1 MTDDKGPMVYSVDDE
16 TKEILTEFL
25 NLIEGLA
32 DLQMTDEATEELR
45 LLNRDV
51 GARFGIEFRDIVLES
66 DEDSDGNPRFTVKSY
81 RDKVEIADKRPSYLK
96 LVSDNDVKGAP
107 DGASNDD
114 DRVDES
120 EPTVL
125 LLAPSRLTTP
135 ITRQEI

>member
-1 MTDDKGPMVYSVDDE
+1 MTDDEGPMVYSVDDE

-81 RDKVEIADKRPSYLK
+81 RDKVELADKRPSYLK

-114 DRVDES
+114 DRVD
-120 EPTVL
+120 
-125 LLAPSRLTTP
+125 
-135 ITRQEI
+135 

>member
-1 MTDDKGPMVYSVDDE
+1 MNDNIEPTIYSVDDE
-16 TKEILTEFL
+16 TKGLLTELL
-25 NLIEGLA
+25 NLVEGLA

-81 RDKVEIADKRPSYLK
+81 RDKVELADKRPSYLK

-114 DRVDES
+114 DRVD
-120 EPTVL
+120 
-125 LLAPSRLTTP
+125 
-135 ITRQEI
+135 

>member
-66 DEDSDGNPRFTVKSY
+66 DEDSDGNPRFTVKIY
-81 RDKVEIADKRPSYLK
+81 RDKVELAYKRPSYLK
-96 LVSDNDVKGAP
+96 LVSDNYVKGAP

-114 DRVDES
+114 DRVD
-120 EPTVL
+120 
-125 LLAPSRLTTP
+125 
-135 ITRQEI
+135 

>member
-66 DEDSDGNPRFTVKSY
+66 DEDSDGNPRFTVKTY
-81 RDKVEIADKRPSYLK
+81 RSKDEIADERPSYLR
-96 LVSDNDVKGAP
+96 LVSDNDAKAP
-107 DGASNDD
+107 IDGASNNNDN
-114 DRVDES
+114 E
-120 EPTVL
+120 
-125 LLAPSRLTTP
+125 
-135 ITRQEI
+135 QG

>member
-81 RDKVEIADKRPSYLK
+81 RSKDEATDERPSYLR
-96 LVSDNDVKGAP
+96 LVSDNDAKAP
-107 DGASNDD
+107 SDGASNNNDN
-114 DRVDES
+114 E
-120 EPTVL
+120 
-125 LLAPSRLTTP
+125 
-135 ITRQEI
+135 QG

>member
-1 MTDDKGPMVYSVDDE
+1 MPPTFIGVSFTMTDDKGPMVYSVDDE

-32 DLQMTDEATEELR
+32 DLQMTDEATDELR

-81 RDKVEIADKRPSYLK
+81 RDKVELADKRPSYLK

-114 DRVDES
+114 DRVD
-120 EPTVL
+120 
-125 LLAPSRLTTP
+125 
-135 ITRQEI
+135 